1 MLAYIGLGSNLKD
14 PKAQIK
20 RALESLNKNNETE
33 LINASSFYESK
44 PLLDI
49 PGPNY
54 INAVC
59 KIETKLS
66 AINLLNLCQEIEDNQ
81 QRVREVKWGSRTID
95 LDILLYGEQVISN
108 KRLTIPHPEAINRAF
123 VLVPLFEI
131 EPTVRIPLLGSIR
144 ILLDKINKLNLII
157 IIQRIKGSFYLNFW
171 IL

>member
-20 RALESLNKNNETE
+20 RALASLSNNDGAK
-33 LINASSFYESK
+33 LINVSSFYESK
-44 PLLDI
+44 PLLEI

-54 INAVC
+54 LNAVC

-66 AINLLNLCQEIEDNQ
+66 AIDLLDLCQEIEESQ
-81 QRVREVKWGSRTID
+81 KRVREVKWGSRTID

-108 KRLTIPHPEAINRAF
+108 KRLSIPHPEAINRAF

-131 EPTVRIPLLGSIR
+131 EPYIKFPLLGPIKD
-144 ILLDKINKLNLII
+144 LLDRINKLDVNKL
-157 IIQRIKGSFYLNFW
+157 
-171 IL
+171 

>member
-1 MLAYIGLGSNLKD
+1 LLAYIGLGSNLKG

-20 RALESLNKNNETE
+20 RALAALNDNNGTE
-33 LINASSFYESK
+33 LMTVSSLYESK

-66 AINLLNLCQEIEDNQ
+66 AIDLLDLCQEIEESQ

-131 EPTVRIPLLGSIR
+131 DPTVKIPLLGPIKT
-144 ILLDKINKLNLII
+144 LLNRINKSDVKKL
-157 IIQRIKGSFYLNFW
+157 
-171 IL
+171 

>member
-1 MLAYIGLGSNLKD
+1 MLAYIGLGSNLKG

-20 RALESLNKNNETE
+20 RALAALNDNNGTE
-33 LINASSFYESK
+33 LMTASSLYESK

-66 AINLLNLCQEIEDNQ
+66 AIDLLDLCQEIEESQ

-108 KRLTIPHPEAINRAF
+108 KRLSIPHPEVIHRAF

-131 EPTVRIPLLGSIR
+131 DPTVKIPLLGPIKT
-144 ILLDKINKLNLII
+144 LLNRINKSDVKKL
-157 IIQRIKGSFYLNFW
+157 
-171 IL
+171 

>member
-20 RALESLNKNNETE
+20 RALTKLSDNNGTK
-33 LINASSFYESK
+33 LITASSFYESK

-54 INAVC
+54 LNAVC
-59 KIETKLS
+59 KIETQLS
-66 AINLLNLCQEIEDNQ
+66 AIDLLDLCQEIEDNQ

-108 KRLTIPHPEAINRAF
+108 KRLSIPHPEAINRAF

-131 EPTVRIPLLGSIR
+131 EPNIKFPLLGTIKD
-144 ILLDKINKLNLII
+144 LLDRINKLDVNKL
-157 IIQRIKGSFYLNFW
+157 
-171 IL
+171 

>member
-20 RALESLNKNNETE
+20 RALASLSNNDGAE
-33 LINASSFYESK
+33 LINVSSFYESK
-44 PLLDI
+44 PLLEI
-49 PGPNY
+49 SGPNY
-54 INAVC
+54 LNAVC

-66 AINLLNLCQEIEDNQ
+66 AIDLLDLCQEIEESQ

-108 KRLTIPHPEAINRAF
+108 KRLSIPHPEAINRAF

-131 EPTVRIPLLGSIR
+131 EPNIKLPLLGSIKD
-144 ILLDKINKLNLII
+144 LLKRINKLDVNKL
-157 IIQRIKGSFYLNFW
+157 
-171 IL
+171 

>member
-14 PKAQIK
+14 PKKQIK
-20 RALESLNKNNETE
+20 RALSALNDNNEIE
-33 LINASSFYESK
+33 LMTSSSLYESK

-66 AINLLNLCQEIEDNQ
+66 ALDLLDLCQEIEESQ

-95 LDILLYGEQVISN
+95 LDILLYGGQIILN
-108 KRLTIPHPEAINRAF
+108 KRLSIPHPEAINRAF

-131 EPTVRIPLLGSIR
+131 EPEIKVPLLGPIKL
-144 ILLDKINKLNLII
+144 LLDRINKLDVKKL
-157 IIQRIKGSFYLNFW
+157 
-171 IL
+171 

>member
-1 MLAYIGLGSNLKD
+1 MLAYIGLGSNLKG

-20 RALESLNKNNETE
+20 RALAALNDNNGTE
-33 LINASSFYESK
+33 LMTASSLYESK

-66 AINLLNLCQEIEDNQ
+66 AIDLLDLCQEIEESQ
-81 QRVREVKWGSRTID
+81 QRVREVKWDSRTID

-131 EPTVRIPLLGSIR
+131 DPTVKIPLLGSIKT
-144 ILLDKINKLNLII
+144 LLNRINKSDVKKL
-157 IIQRIKGSFYLNFW
+157 
-171 IL
+171 

>member
-1 MLAYIGLGSNLKD
+1 MTSS
-14 PKAQIK
+14 
-20 RALESLNKNNETE
+20 SL
-33 LINASSFYESK
+33 YESK

-66 AINLLNLCQEIEDNQ
+66 ALDLLDLCQEIEESQ

-95 LDILLYGEQVISN
+95 LDILLYGGQIILN
-108 KRLTIPHPEAINRAF
+108 KRLSIPHPEAINRAF

-131 EPTVRIPLLGSIR
+131 EPEIKVPLLGPIKL
-144 ILLDKINKLNLII
+144 LLDRINKLDVKKL
-157 IIQRIKGSFYLNFW
+157 
-171 IL
+171 

>member
-1 MLAYIGLGSNLKD
+1 MLAYIGLGSNLKG

-20 RALESLNKNNETE
+20 RALAALNDNNGTE
-33 LINASSFYESK
+33 LMTVSSLYESK

-66 AINLLNLCQEIEDNQ
+66 AIDLLDLCQEIEESQ

-95 LDILLYGEQVISN
+95 LDILLYGGQVISN

-131 EPTVRIPLLGSIR
+131 DPTVKIPLLGPIKT
-144 ILLDKINKLNLII
+144 LLDRINKSDVKKL
-157 IIQRIKGSFYLNFW
+157 
-171 IL
+171 

>member
-1 MLAYIGLGSNLKD
+1 MLAYIGLGSNLKG

-20 RALESLNKNNETE
+20 RALAALNDNNGTE
-33 LINASSFYESK
+33 LMTASSLYESK

-66 AINLLNLCQEIEDNQ
+66 AIDLLDLCQEIEESQ

-131 EPTVRIPLLGSIR
+131 NPTVKIPLLGPIKT
-144 ILLDKINKLNLII
+144 LLNRINKSDVKKL
-157 IIQRIKGSFYLNFW
+157 
-171 IL
+171 

>member
-1 MLAYIGLGSNLKD
+1 LLAYIGLGSNLKD
-14 PKAQIK
+14 PKVQIE
-20 RALESLNKNNETE
+20 RALASLHENYKTE
-33 LINASSFYESK
+33 LITSSSFYVSK

-54 INAVC
+54 INAVT

-66 AINLLNLCQEIEDNQ
+66 AIDLLDLCQEIEESQ

-108 KRLTIPHPEAINRAF
+108 KRLSIPHPEAINRAF

-131 EPTVRIPLLGSIR
+131 EPTIKFPLLGPIKG
-144 ILLDKINKLNLII
+144 LLDRINKLDVNKL
-157 IIQRIKGSFYLNFW
+157 
-171 IL
+171 